1 MKTKWEMMCQV
12 DEVFFEITI
21 YWNMNQLDRRYKVEE
36 RAKRRD
42 VITIAKEF
50 KHLEEAEEYFKQ
62 LKQEANDYKHYR
74 YLQAS

>member
-21 YWNMNQLDRRYKVEE
+21 YWNMNQQNRRYKVEE

-50 KHLEEAEEYFKQ
+50 KHLEEADNYFKQ
-62 LKQEANDYKHYR
+62 LKQEANDYKYYR
-74 YLQAS
+74 YSQAS